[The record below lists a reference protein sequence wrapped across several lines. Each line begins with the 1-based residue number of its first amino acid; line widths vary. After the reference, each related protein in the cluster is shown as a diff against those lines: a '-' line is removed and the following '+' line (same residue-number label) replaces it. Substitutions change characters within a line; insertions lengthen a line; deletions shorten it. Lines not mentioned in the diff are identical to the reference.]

1 MNRLGTSIHTVHTRF
16 GRHALDTVSTGRAG
30 VAAPMARSS
39 LFDHPFNK
47 CLGIEITVAS
57 DLSYMRMLLQ
67 LLDENQLTMLRD
79 RCLGGFGLPTQP
91 VASQLLHV
99 APVASLLTVVG
110 DKRATCH
117 SLKLLLKMCCQ
128 ASNTASAAL
137 MLRDDHQLTMLCK
150 PCLPAHCSPCLPS

>member
-47 CLGIEITVAS
+47 CLGIKITVAS
-57 DLSYMRMLLQ
+57 DLSYMRVLLQ

-91 VASQLLHV
+91 A
-99 APVASLLTVVG
+99 TVEHI
-110 DKRATCH
+110 C
-117 SLKLLLKMCCQ
+117 LLLWIGV
-128 ASNTASAAL
+128 ATLSNVDAPTITL
-137 MLRDDHQLTMLCK
+137 QTCV
-150 PCLPAHCSPCLPS
+150 